1 MTFRDL
7 KRKLSLYQQETP
19 RQNYKLFERLKG
31 KSFWIRNSSK
41 HKQEAIRTNGD
52 CCFNHIIGL
61 PDKNNEEKP
70 FYDYERIIFDFLI
83 ANKNIWIKKSTGL
96 GITEFM
102 LRYMIWLCIKD
113 NKLTGTQMCIVIG
126 PRIDLA
132 ITLIERMKMLFV
144 DKGHLT
150 FNDKE
155 TVIEIKG
162 VKIEAF
168 PSHHLDAMRGLTNV
182 SFILL
187 GEADFSSRPATRR

>member
-1 MTFRDL
+1 MVIVVL
-7 KRKLSLYQQETP
+7 IISSVSLIKIMRK
-19 RQNYKLFERLKG
+19 
-31 KSFWIRNSSK
+31 
-41 HKQEAIRTNGD
+41 
-52 CCFNHIIGL
+52 NH
-61 PDKNNEEKP
+61 

-132 ITLIERMKMLFV
+132 ITLIERMKMLFL